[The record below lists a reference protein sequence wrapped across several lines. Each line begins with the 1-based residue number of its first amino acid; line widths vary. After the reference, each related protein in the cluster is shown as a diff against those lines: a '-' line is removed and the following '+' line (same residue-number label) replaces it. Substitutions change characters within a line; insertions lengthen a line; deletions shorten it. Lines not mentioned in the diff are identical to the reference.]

1 MHAIIESRDKKSGG
15 IMEKNALKK
24 RKWVTKVVMLAFFV
38 AAVLMYFFIP
48 SVNKNF
54 NSILKM
60 FASGDFKV
68 LRTFV
73 ESYGPYAVLV
83 SFLLMILQSI
93 AAPLPAFL
101 ITFANANLFGWWQ
114 GAILSWV
121 SSMVGAAICFF
132 IARILGRDVVEKLTS
147 KTGIKQID
155 DFFKKHGRMS
165 ILIARLLPFISF
177 DIVSYAAGLTSMSFG
192 GFIVATGIGQLPAT
206 VIYSY
211 VGGMLTGGAQMF
223 VTALLIL
230 FALSALIVLFR
241 QLYIERQKRRGNNGK

>member
-1 MHAIIESRDKKSGG
+1 
-15 IMEKNALKK
+15 MEKNVLKK
-24 RKWVTKVVMLAFFV
+24 KKWVTQIVILALFV
-38 AAVLMYFFIP
+38 AAVVMYFFIP
-48 SVNKNF
+48 SVNKRF

-121 SSMVGAAICFF
+121 SSMVGAAI
-132 IARILGRDVVEKLTS
+132 
-147 KTGIKQID
+147 
-155 DFFKKHGRMS
+155 
-165 ILIARLLPFISF
+165 
-177 DIVSYAAGLTSMSFG
+177 
-192 GFIVATGIGQLPAT
+192 
-206 VIYSY
+206 
-211 VGGMLTGGAQMF
+211 
-223 VTALLIL
+223 
-230 FALSALIVLFR
+230 
-241 QLYIERQKRRGNNGK
+241 